1 MLLEDTYIVRTLAY
15 EFNGDLRGEG
25 KNISA
30 GDDAGARF
38 LQRALDAVDNRE
50 AAHRVVV
57 GWHVL
62 LGLDRRE
69 IVVQKKGAIATLKA
83 NIISFDVH
91 SCQMM
96 QGA

>member
-1 MLLEDTYIVRTLAY
+1 
-15 EFNGDLRGEG
+15 
-25 KNISA
+25 
-30 GDDAGARF
+30 
-38 LQRALDAVDNRE
+38 
-50 AAHRVVV
+50 
-57 GWHVL
+57 VL